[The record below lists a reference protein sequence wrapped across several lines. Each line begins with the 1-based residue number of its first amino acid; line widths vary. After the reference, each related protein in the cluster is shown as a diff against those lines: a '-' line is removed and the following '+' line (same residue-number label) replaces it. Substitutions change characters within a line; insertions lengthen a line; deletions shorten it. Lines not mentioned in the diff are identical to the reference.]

1 MYGLNH
7 NYVLKY
13 PQKIL
18 TNYYKDWMKCRM
30 WSKLKFQEDFFREI
44 ILKFLA
50 WTVYSNIQILTEFSN
65 GITSV
70 VSKFLFHQR
79 YLVVYFFS
87 IINSAKSQCSLNKW
101 HILANLFNFQ
111 NSYITISCINID
123 VMSFY
128 MK

>member
-87 IINSAKSQCSLNKW
+87 IINSALSNFDYPKVPLISNISLPISSILKI
-101 HILANLFNFQ
+101 HILPFLVL
-111 NSYITISCINID
+111 TL
-123 VMSFY
+123 MW
-128 MK
+128 